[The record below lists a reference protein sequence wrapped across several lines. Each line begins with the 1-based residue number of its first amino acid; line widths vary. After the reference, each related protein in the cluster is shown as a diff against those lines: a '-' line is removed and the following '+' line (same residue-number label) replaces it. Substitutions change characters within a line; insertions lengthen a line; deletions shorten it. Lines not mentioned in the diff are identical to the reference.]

1 MVLARLQMKN
11 ELQNIKT
18 EQEQFHFQQSQLVI
32 WRATHSV
39 HEVFKSLLEK
49 FGKNR

>member
-11 ELQNIKT
+11 ELRNNKT
-18 EQEQFHFQQSQLVI
+18 EQEQFHFQQSRLVM

-39 HEVFKSLLEK
+39 HEIFRSLLEK